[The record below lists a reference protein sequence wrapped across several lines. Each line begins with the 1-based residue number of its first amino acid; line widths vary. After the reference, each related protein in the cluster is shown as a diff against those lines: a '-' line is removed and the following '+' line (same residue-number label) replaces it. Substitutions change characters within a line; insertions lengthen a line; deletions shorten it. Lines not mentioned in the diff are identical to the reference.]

1 MGYINDENDFM
12 HTKYSQS
19 AKPAIGFKQLGA
31 DFDMDNKKIF
41 RLNTQA
47 DVAIDADLD
56 TYALDLSSGVNKGYV
71 KRQCLTKDAKGND
84 FDLGQCNIFNSEP
97 FYIGLYNDTSL
108 PNVEYVR
115 LEDNKVKAEL
125 NNKLADKADLSTN
138 DEQTF
143 NSIINVPN
151 FDQGYS
157 NMSNVMNKEY
167 IDSRDALKADKT
179 YADNTFLTKKTGA
192 ILANTLQSKAS
203 KIYADSTFLTKAV
216 GNGLAQN
223 IQNRLNI
230 HGSNMMQ
237 ANLDMGGY
245 NITHLKNPTNDTDAV
260 NKKYMLDHVDS
271 SHITSVGQ
279 ENTFAHIMTDS
290 INQLSE
296 EDDIELGSLI
306 DHPNSYHKINTKVVD
321 SKLVLDSNKGY
332 YSSRLGI
339 NVYSLPINRYTM
351 VFELFFPAEID
362 HDSLDI
368 DIVSSIDNIDKS
380 TTRVYDGYSRTI
392 AQINKYQQHPN
403 NYLYVDIVLKM
414 KSGNAYVSKLQ
425 TYIVIYGIKGYQS
438 NVDPRIYDQLY
449 YVENDRIAFNASI
462 DMKTKA
468 IYGIK
473 PATTNDQAVNY
484 EQLKNF
490 RDNLKSDLELKMH
503 KKRNNSYYHKI
514 FEYFYDLTDPSEF
527 IMADANGAVIQ
538 GLNNGLVFF
547 QSKMLADF
555 DPKNDFHSQSQ
566 LIIGGD
572 FNVHLDAEMDN
583 EGGRVE
589 KKDSVKNISDIKL
602 EYDLVDI
609 WRVRN
614 PDKRQ
619 FTWRQKRPRVQR
631 RLDYWLINDGLQD
644 FIEHAEIIPSIKS
657 DHSAIT
663 LQINTIEDKVRGP
676 SHWVFNSSLLEDDS
690 YIDLICSSLKVWLKE
705 FEDIHDKQLLWDLVK
720 YRIRQTTISFSK
732 EKAKERRNRL
742 DVVES
747 KLKESEQLCA
757 IHPTEEN
764 IESLEKYKMEYDSIY
779 DYITQGN
786 IIRSKAAWYEKGE
799 KNNKFFLNLEK
810 SRKAKTCIRKLINK
824 EGQEIINSKAIM
836 FELKDFY
843 KNLYDDKD
851 QEISFDELHNY
862 TRNLNTPKLSDH
874 QQLLCEGQL
883 TYDECYKVVDQL
895 KNNKSPGN
903 DGLTAEFYK
912 QFWPILGGLLVDSL
926 NAAYVNGRLS
936 NSQRQAIIRL
946 IEKKDKDRR
955 HIENWRP
962 ISLLNVDYK
971 IGSKALATRLEKV
984 LPHIIHANQCAY
996 VKGRTIF
1003 DAIRSINDVMEYTK
1017 IYNIPGLMTTFDFKK
1032 AFDSLNWQ
1040 YLFNTLETFNFGDSF
1055 IRWVKV
1061 LYSDISSCVMNNGFA
1076 SDLFE
1081 IKRGVRQGDPLSP
1094 YLFIIAL
1101 EVLNIAI
1108 RQNKEI
1114 EGIKVGNEEVKLTVF
1129 ADDLTTFVKNTRSFF
1144 SLKEAINKFGF
1155 VSGLKLNEE
1164 KTEAYWLGS
1173 LHNYPEDLDL
1183 GTDKVNKPIKILD

>member
-1 MGYINDENDFM
+1 MGYINNENDFM

-414 KSGNAYVSKLQ
+414 KSGNAYVPKLQ

-490 RDNLKSDLELKMH
+490 RDNLKSDLELKMD

-547 QSKMLADF
+547 QSKVLADF
-555 DPKNDFHSQSQ
+555 DPKNGF
-566 LIIGGD
+566 
-572 FNVHLDAEMDN
+572 
-583 EGGRVE
+583 
-589 KKDSVKNISDIKL
+589 
-602 EYDLVDI
+602 
-609 WRVRN
+609 
-614 PDKRQ
+614 
-619 FTWRQKRPRVQR
+619 
-631 RLDYWLINDGLQD
+631 
-644 FIEHAEIIPSIKS
+644 
-657 DHSAIT
+657 
-663 LQINTIEDKVRGP
+663 
-676 SHWVFNSSLLEDDS
+676 DD
-690 YIDLICSSLKVWLKE
+690 
-705 FEDIHDKQLLWDLVK
+705 
-720 YRIRQTTISFSK
+720 T
-732 EKAKERRNRL
+732 
-742 DVVES
+742 
-747 KLKESEQLCA
+747 
-757 IHPTEEN
+757 
-764 IESLEKYKMEYDSIY
+764 
-779 DYITQGN
+779 
-786 IIRSKAAWYEKGE
+786 
-799 KNNKFFLNLEK
+799 
-810 SRKAKTCIRKLINK
+810 
-824 EGQEIINSKAIM
+824 
-836 FELKDFY
+836 
-843 KNLYDDKD
+843 
-851 QEISFDELHNY
+851 
-862 TRNLNTPKLSDH
+862 
-874 QQLLCEGQL
+874 
-883 TYDECYKVVDQL
+883 
-895 KNNKSPGN
+895 
-903 DGLTAEFYK
+903 
-912 QFWPILGGLLVDSL
+912 
-926 NAAYVNGRLS
+926 
-936 NSQRQAIIRL
+936 
-946 IEKKDKDRR
+946 
-955 HIENWRP
+955 
-962 ISLLNVDYK
+962 
-971 IGSKALATRLEKV
+971 
-984 LPHIIHANQCAY
+984 
-996 VKGRTIF
+996 
-1003 DAIRSINDVMEYTK
+1003 
-1017 IYNIPGLMTTFDFKK
+1017 
-1032 AFDSLNWQ
+1032 
-1040 YLFNTLETFNFGDSF
+1040 
-1055 IRWVKV
+1055 
-1061 LYSDISSCVMNNGFA
+1061 
-1076 SDLFE
+1076 
-1081 IKRGVRQGDPLSP
+1081 
-1094 YLFIIAL
+1094 
-1101 EVLNIAI
+1101 
-1108 RQNKEI
+1108 
-1114 EGIKVGNEEVKLTVF
+1114 
-1129 ADDLTTFVKNTRSFF
+1129 
-1144 SLKEAINKFGF
+1144 
-1155 VSGLKLNEE
+1155 
-1164 KTEAYWLGS
+1164 
-1173 LHNYPEDLDL
+1173 
-1183 GTDKVNKPIKILD
+1183 